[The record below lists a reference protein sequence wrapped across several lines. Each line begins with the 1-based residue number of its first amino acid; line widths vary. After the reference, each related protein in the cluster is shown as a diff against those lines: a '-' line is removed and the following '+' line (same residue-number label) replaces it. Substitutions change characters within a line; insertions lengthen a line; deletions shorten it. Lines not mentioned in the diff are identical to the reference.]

1 MAFTSW
7 IYLYF
12 FATVFVCY
20 WLLRKKNLQNIFLL
34 GASYLFYGHIH
45 PFFCVLILFSTI
57 VDYCCGIITENKIFK
72 PKAVLAISLACNLG
86 MLAYFKYFNFF
97 IGNISF
103 LLEKFGFSAN
113 EYSLKVIL
121 PAGISFY
128 TFQSL
133 SYTIDIYK
141 GKMKARRNFIDF
153 ALFVSFF
160 PQLIAGPIE
169 RAARFLPQIEKHR
182 TFDSKLFFSAWPL
195 LIQGYL
201 KKKLVADNL
210 SIYVDKIYML
220 ESPSV
225 LVFCIG
231 TLAFAVQIFMD
242 FSAYTDIAR
251 GTARLLGFEL
261 IKNFNAPYLAISPSD
276 FWKRWHISFSTW
288 IRDYVYIPLG
298 GSKSSKLLNNTK
310 TLFITM
316 GLSGL
321 WHGAAWN
328 YVLWGFY
335 HALILSLYRVCGFK
349 HNWFPKKI
357 HSKLIA
363 CAIMFCLTL
372 IGWAIFRTPNLSWL
386 IGIFNNPLGFS
397 NEELY
402 VSASILLYVLI
413 YSSPMILFYL
423 LNNHFKNIPILR
435 GTIYGILIFSIF
447 MFSRE
452 NSQDFIYFQF

>member
-7 IYLYF
+7 TYLYF
-12 FATVFVCY
+12 FVIVFVCY
-20 WLLRKKNLQNIFLL
+20 WLLRSKNLQNIFLL
-34 GASYLFYGHIH
+34 GASYFFYGYIH
-45 PFFCVLILFSTI
+45 PFFCILILFSTI
-57 VDYCCGIITENKIFK
+57 VDYCCGNLIQNKSFK
-72 PKAVLAISLACNLG
+72 PKLILTISLLSNLG

-97 IGNISF
+97 IENISF
-103 LLEKFGFSAN
+103 LLEKHGFSAN

-133 SYTIDIYK
+133 SYTIDVYK
-141 GKMKARRNFIDF
+141 GKMQARSNFIDF

-169 RAARFLPQIEKHR
+169 RAVRFLPQIEKHR
-182 TFDSKLFFSAWPL
+182 SFDLNLFLSAWPL

-201 KKKLVADNL
+201 KKKMIADNL
-210 SIYVDKIYML
+210 SLYVDKIYML
-220 ESPSV
+220 ESPSI
-225 LVFCIG
+225 LVFSVG
-231 TLAFAVQIFMD
+231 TLAFAVQIFTD

-261 IKNFNAPYLAISPSD
+261 IQNFKAPYIAFSPSD

-298 GSKSSKLLNNTK
+298 GSKSTSILSNTK
-310 TLFITM
+310 TLFIAM

-328 YVLWGFY
+328 YVIWGFY
-335 HALILSLYRVCGFK
+335 HAFILTLYRIFGFG
-349 HNWFPKKI
+349 NRWAPKNI
-357 HSKLIA
+357 YSKLLA
-363 CAIMFCLTL
+363 CTIMFLLTL
-372 IGWAIFRTPNLSWL
+372 LGWSIFRTSDMTWL
-386 IGIFNNPLGFS
+386 INLVNNPLGLS
-397 NEELY
+397 GDDLY
-402 VSASILLYVLI
+402 VSICIFIYILA
-413 YSSPMILFYL
+413 YSSPMIFFYIL
-423 LNNHFKNIPILR
+423 KHHLQNNHLIR
-435 GTIYGILIFSIF
+435 GSIYGLLIFTIF